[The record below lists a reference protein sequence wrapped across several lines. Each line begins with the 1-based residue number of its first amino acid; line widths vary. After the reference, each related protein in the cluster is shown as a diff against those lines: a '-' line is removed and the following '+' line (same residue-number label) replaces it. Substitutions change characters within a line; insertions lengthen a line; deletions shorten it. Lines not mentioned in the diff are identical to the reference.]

1 MKKGTVFK
9 TTTPSAWHKLYRKF
23 EILWEKINGLD
34 FSTVVPDAEL
44 GLDESLVNKGSPS
57 CNKYL
62 VQLFDALNITSN
74 DRILDIGCAKG
85 GAMRCMTKF
94 LFQKID
100 GIEISDILSN
110 IATKNFAK
118 LNERRVEIKN
128 VDASTFLGYMDYDF
142 FYLYNPFPQEVMKK
156 VLFQIKDQTD
166 SKKEVIIIYNNP
178 VCHDQIIKH
187 EFHKVKEFPD
197 MWGNGITLYSN
208 LKNSQR
214 LKHLSGNA

>member
-1 MKKGTVFK
+1 VFK
-9 TTTPSAWHKLYRKF
+9 TTPSVWQKLYRKF

-34 FSTVVPDAEL
+34 FSTVVPVAEL
-44 GLDESLVNKGSPS
+44 GLDESLVIQGSPS

-94 LFQKID
+94 PFSKID
-100 GIEISDILSN
+100 GIEISGILSN

-128 VDASTFLGYMDYDF
+128 VDASAFSGYRDYDF
-142 FYLYNPFPQEVMKK
+142 LYLYNPFPEEVMKK
-156 VLFQIKDQTD
+156 VLSQIKAQIG
-166 SKKEVIIIYNNP
+166 SKKEAIIIYNNP
-178 VCHDQIIKH
+178 VCHKQIIKH
-187 EFHKVKEFPD
+187 GFHKVKEFPD

-208 LKNSQR
+208 LQNSQR
-214 LKHLSGNA
+214 LKHLLGNV

>member
-1 MKKGTVFK
+1 MFK
-9 TTTPSAWHKLYRKF
+9 TTTPSVWHKLYRKF

-34 FSTVVPDAEL
+34 FSTVVPVVEL
-44 GLDESLVNKGSPS
+44 GLDESLVIKGSPS

-94 LFQKID
+94 PFSKID
-100 GIEISDILSN
+100 GIEISGILSN
-110 IATKNFAK
+110 IATKNFVK

-128 VDASTFLGYMDYDF
+128 IDASVFLDYKDYDF
-142 FYLYNPFPQEVMKK
+142 LYLYNPFPGEVMKK
-156 VLFQIKDQTD
+156 VLSQIN
-166 SKKEVIIIYNNP
+166 SKKEIIIIYNNP

-187 EFHKVKEFPD
+187 GFHKVREFPD

-214 LKHLSGNA
+214 LKHL